1 ARALYA
7 SVAVGCVREVEDE
20 MPIARIMTAV
30 AAVAALAS
38 CTPALPTALP
48 RGSAASPDAPEARP
62 ARVGLALTEEP
73 PLPGERRE
81 GWEGLGDAAPG
92 GHAHHGGHR
101 HGR

>member
-1 ARALYA
+1 M
-7 SVAVGCVREVEDE
+7 GCVREVEDE